1 MSWRHIPAEII
12 VELIRGECGH
22 FPPTLEEL
30 NALAARYNYRVL
42 VCPSDTVPCALTDH
56 TARLIDLPATR
67 PEVMRAMLLHEI
79 AEALLRLP
87 VAPEFHFRPS
97 DLDDFHEVAR
107 IVEQRR

>member
-1 MSWRHIPAEII
+1 
-12 VELIRGECGH
+12 
-22 FPPTLEEL
+22 
-30 NALAARYNYRVL
+30 
-42 VCPSDTVPCALTDH
+42 
-56 TARLIDLPATR
+56 
-67 PEVMRAMLLHEI
+67 MLLHEI